1 MVLSGEG
8 AILRRA
14 RRLQAGRLMATDVL
28 SCETCGL
35 HQQVE
40 ELGPGQSAECI
51 RCGETIAARPASG
64 PELTLALTIAA
75 LVLYVPANIYPILT
89 MNMYGAY
96 SENTVWDGVVSL
108 MQYGQYFVAAIV
120 FLASIVIPLMK
131 LMGLGFLVWSV
142 KWGKGRR
149 LRGRTH
155 IYKFIDAIGPWAML
169 DVFLLAVL
177 VALVK
182 LGDLAAVIPGPGLVA
197 FTCVVVLTM
206 LASQSFDPK
215 LIWNRPE

>member
-1 MVLSGEG
+1 
-8 AILRRA
+8 
-14 RRLQAGRLMATDVL
+14 MASDAVIP
-28 SCETCGL
+28 CETCGL
-35 HQQVE
+35 HQRVE
-40 ELGPGQSAECI
+40 ELAPGTSAECI
-51 RCGETIAARPASG
+51 RCGSTIVSRPVAG
-64 PELTLALTIAA
+64 PEATLALTLAA

-155 IYKFIDAIGPWAML
+155 IYRFIDAIGPWAML

-182 LGDLAAVIPGPGLVA
+182 LGDLARVIPGPGLVA
-197 FTCVVVLTM
+197 FTCVVVLTI

-215 LIWNRPE
+215 LIWNKPE